1 MDFALVAENDTAPFL
16 NNGDESVS
24 VSVKAL
30 EDTRNSRPQSSS
42 SGSIRAY
49 NLPHSPCEPPLTKR
63 LPDLQESRPSPS
75 SISQSP
81 PASDPAN
88 DANPAAFVDRILM
101 VPPVNSILRAYEQ
114 IKTSSEVVK
123 VRCSPIPLS
132 HPSCCSA
139 LLRCALIS
147 RHVQYG
153 AEMMESFAG
162 TILRLVISLLPVAQ
176 LDEFACRQ
184 LDRVRTSFFNVI
196 IR

>member
-30 EDTRNSRPQSSS
+30 EDTQSSRPQPSNSN
-42 SGSIRAY
+42 SIRAY
-49 NLPHSPCEPPLTKR
+49 NLPHSPCEPPLSKR

-88 DANPAAFVDRILM
+88 DANPAGFVGRILM
-101 VPPVNSILRAYEQ
+101 VPLVNTILRVYEQ
-114 IKTSSEVVK
+114 MKTSSGVVK

-139 LLRCALIS
+139 LVLCALTS
-147 RHVQYG
+147 RHV
-153 AEMMESFAG
+153 
-162 TILRLVISLLPVAQ
+162 
-176 LDEFACRQ
+176 
-184 LDRVRTSFFNVI
+184 
-196 IR
+196 